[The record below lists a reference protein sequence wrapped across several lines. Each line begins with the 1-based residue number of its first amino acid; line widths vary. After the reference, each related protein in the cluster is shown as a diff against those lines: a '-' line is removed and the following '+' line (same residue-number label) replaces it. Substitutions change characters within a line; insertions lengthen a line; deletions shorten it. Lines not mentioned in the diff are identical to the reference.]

1 MPYALLIGTLIA
13 FTALIPIFG
22 AFIGCAV
29 GCFLIFM
36 VSPKQAV
43 LFIIVFL
50 ILQQIEGNLIYPHVV
65 GNSVGLP
72 SIWVLAAVSVGG
84 SLMGIVGML
93 IFIPLM
99 SVVYALFR
107 EVVYIKLR
115 QKNIYPQD
123 IL

>member
-1 MPYALLIGTLIA
+1 M
-13 FTALIPIFG
+13 
-22 AFIGCAV
+22 FI
-29 GCFLIFM
+29 
-36 VSPKQAV
+36 V
-43 LFIIVFL
+43 LFLV
-50 ILQQIEGNLIYPHVV
+50 LQQIEGNLIYPHVV
-65 GNSVGLP
+65 VNSVGLP

-115 QKNIYPQD
+115 QNCG
-123 IL
+123 

>member
-1 MPYALLIGTLIA
+1 M
-13 FTALIPIFG
+13 
-22 AFIGCAV
+22 
-29 GCFLIFM
+29 
-36 VSPKQAV
+36 
-43 LFIIVFL
+43 
-50 ILQQIEGNLIYPHVV
+50 

>member
-1 MPYALLIGTLIA
+1 M
-13 FTALIPIFG
+13 
-22 AFIGCAV
+22 FI
-29 GCFLIFM
+29 
-36 VSPKQAV
+36 V
-43 LFIIVFL
+43 LFLV
-50 ILQQIEGNLIYPHVV
+50 LQQIEGNLIYPHVV

-115 QKNIYPQD
+115 KKNIYPQD

>member
-1 MPYALLIGTLIA
+1 M
-13 FTALIPIFG
+13 IPIFG

-29 GCFLIFM
+29 GAFLIFM
-36 VSPKQAV
+36 VNPLQALIFV
-43 LFIIVFL
+43 ILFL

>member
-1 MPYALLIGTLIA
+1 M
-13 FTALIPIFG
+13 
-22 AFIGCAV
+22 FI
-29 GCFLIFM
+29 
-36 VSPKQAV
+36 V
-43 LFIIVFL
+43 LFLV
-50 ILQQIEGNLIYPHVV
+50 LQQIEGNLIYPHVV